1 MKKIRF
7 GIIGCAGIAQ
17 KQFIP
22 AMRLASNAEITAVG
36 SRNPDQSKE
45 FSEKNGIPRFFGSYE
60 ALLDNPDIDAVYI
73 PLPNS
78 MHKEWAIKA
87 AAAGKHILC
96 EKPLAVTAED
106 CLEMEKAARDHQVL
120 LMEAFMY
127 RFHPLT
133 EKIIHDVHQGI
144 LGDQITI
151 QSTHSFLLTDQT
163 NVRLSADLAGG
174 SLMDV
179 GCYCVNITRTVF
191 QEEPEAVAAIA
202 HYHPHGVDDQMNIL
216 ARFRSGRSAV
226 LSCGLTANYPSGYLI
241 SGTRGFIRAEYG
253 FHLGINHG
261 TVTRKIDGIEAELQ
275 DGTNEYTRMIEHF
288 SDCVLCQKPLRYD
301 AIEASKNMAFIC
313 AALESAK
320 KNGAWINLSDQYYS
334 SGDFPT

>member
-1 MKKIRF
+1 MRKIRF

-22 AMRLASNAEITAVG
+22 AIKLASNAEITAVG
-36 SRNPDQSKE
+36 SRNLDKSKE
-45 FSEKNGIPRFFGSYE
+45 FAQRNGIPRFFGSYE
-60 ALLDNPDIDAVYI
+60 ALLENPDIDAVYI

-78 MHKEWAIKA
+78 MHKEWAVKA

-96 EKPLAVTAED
+96 EKPLAATPDD

-133 EKIIHDVHQGI
+133 ENIIQEVHQGV
-144 LGDQITI
+144 LGEQITI

-163 NVRLSADLAGG
+163 NVRLSAELAGG

-179 GCYCVNITRTVF
+179 GCYCVNVIRTLF
-191 QEEPEAVAAIA
+191 QEEPEAVSAIA
-202 HYHPHGVDDQMNIL
+202 HYHPKGVDDQMNLL

-226 LSCGLTANYPSGYLI
+226 LSCGLVSNYPSGYLI

-261 TVTRKIDGIEAELQ
+261 VVTRKVDGIETKLQ
-275 DGTNEYTRMIEHF
+275 DETNEYTRMIEHF
-288 SDCVLCQKPLRYD
+288 SDCILFQKPLRYD
-301 AIEASKNMAFIC
+301 ALEASRNMAFIC

-320 KNGAWINLSDQYYS
+320 KNGAWVTLPKQ
-334 SGDFPT
+334 